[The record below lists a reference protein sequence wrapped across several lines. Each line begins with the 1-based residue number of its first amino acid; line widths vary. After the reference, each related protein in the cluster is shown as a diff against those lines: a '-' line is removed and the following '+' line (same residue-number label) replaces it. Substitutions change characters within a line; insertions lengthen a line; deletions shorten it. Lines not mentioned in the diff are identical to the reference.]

1 MRHALFGLTLV
12 LLIRI
17 VAYHPSYAI
26 HFNQDPNDWAYQRY
40 EDEKRG
46 VVRDYTSIDS
56 KQLSLTLIWAA
67 VVFASIGRSVFSLS
81 TDTPFWSFLP
91 WMHK

>member
-1 MRHALFGLTLV
+1 MFSPHVPLFK
-12 LLIRI
+12 RN
-17 VAYHPSYAI
+17 A
-26 HFNQDPNDWAYQRY
+26 FNPDPNDWAYQRY

-46 VVRDYTSIDS
+46 IVRDYASIDS
-56 KQLSLTLIWAA
+56 KQLSLTLTWAA

-91 WMHK
+91 WMNK